1 MKYLKNFENV
11 TNVDD
16 IEISEGS
23 YWIIYGSAYYI
34 ILVLEKFKKYLPSN
48 DHEIDMNRMINNL
61 YKYKDEKIIGIYLYF
76 SVYGFSTSILSNE
89 KNKQQV
95 YNSQQ
100 YAKIYDFKG
109 ELKLTN
115 YELFLDDSEKMMF
128 DDIKKFNI

>member
-1 MKYLKNFENV
+1 MKYLKKFETV

-23 YWIIYGSAYYI
+23 YWIIYGNIYNT
-34 ILVLEKFKKYLPSN
+34 ILVLEKFKKYLPSD
-48 DHEIDMNRMINNL
+48 DHEIEINRITHYL
-61 YKYKDEKIIGIYLYF
+61 YRYKDEKIIGIYLYF